1 MSCSLVETTAN
12 SVEPWNCIPSV
23 GSLPFLWESRSTIS
37 VVRKDAIYVP
47 TVTMG
52 GTLIGGDG
60 GHLGGGAG
68 HRGIRRRGWG
78 VGGWVVG
85 GWQEEVVGVVTL
97 LTLLRKQKYQGN
109 GGFFFWRVF
118 LGSFLGLSWV
128 FLGSFVGLSWVFRRS
143 FLGLSWVFLGS
154 FLEVSASLL
163 QPNSKPP
170 SRIPIGTSNVYCQTR
185 FPTILDHSRGFLIIP
200 SDYLIIHKT
209 NTNAHRHDRLHQ
221 GLPDG

>member
-1 MSCSLVETTAN
+1 MSCSLVETTAD
-12 SVEPWNCIPSV
+12 SVEPWNSIPSV

-52 GTLIGGDG
+52 GTMIGEGG

-128 FLGSFVGLSWVFRRS
+128 FLGSFLALSWLFP
-143 FLGLSWVFLGS
+143 GS
-154 FLEVSASLL
+154 FLALSASLL
-163 QPNSKPP
+163 QTNSNTP

-185 FPTILDHSRGFLIIP
+185 FPTIHDHSRGFLIIP

-221 GLPDG
+221 GHSSGRFRG